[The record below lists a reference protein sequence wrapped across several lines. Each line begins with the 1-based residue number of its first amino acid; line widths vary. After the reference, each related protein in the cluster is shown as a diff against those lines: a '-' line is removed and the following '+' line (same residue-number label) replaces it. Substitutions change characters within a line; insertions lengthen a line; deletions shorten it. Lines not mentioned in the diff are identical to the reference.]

1 MASEVDARASA
12 DDPGHAASARRGHR
26 VLLLTVLLVATAVV
40 LLVKVVGPLHELAA
54 PRQIPWWVLI
64 PAFCAA
70 EVFVV
75 HLQFRR
81 DAHSFS
87 LSELPLVAGFFFAPP
102 VVVVLSMV
110 AGTALALSVHR
121 RQSPL
126 KLAFNLAN
134 FTVANSVV
142 AVLFMH
148 LVNHHD
154 PLSAMSFLGVLGAIL
169 AGGVLQ
175 SLVILAAI
183 SLSEGRIDRAGIAST
198 FGFTQ
203 AATIVNTCLALIG
216 VRLVWENPGE
226 IWLLAIPTVGVFV
239 AYRF

>member
-1 MASEVDARASA
+1 M
-12 DDPGHAASARRGHR
+12 
-26 VLLLTVLLVATAVV
+26 LVAAAVV
-40 LLVKVVGPLHELAA
+40 LLFKVVGPLHELPA

-64 PAFCAA
+64 PLFCAA

-75 HLQFRR
+75 HIQFRR

-102 VVVVLSMV
+102 IVVVLSMV
-110 AGTALALSVHR
+110 AGTALALLFHR

-142 AVLFMH
+142 AFLFMR

-154 PLSAMSFLGVLGAIL
+154 ALSAPASSVCW
-169 AGGVLQ
+169 
-175 SLVILAAI
+175 SRSSPAAC
-183 SLSEGRIDRAGIAST
+183 SSR
-198 FGFTQ
+198 
-203 AATIVNTCLALIG
+203 
-216 VRLVWENPGE
+216 W
-226 IWLLAIPTVGVFV
+226 
-239 AYRF
+239 